1 MRITG
6 DGSVCSVCRLFAGE
20 TTAVCLR
27 GKAGANGAGAK
38 RLQIAEESDRHLQ
51 KEGATA

>member
-1 MRITG
+1 MVVCARYVDRLQG
-6 DGSVCSVCRLFAGE
+6 KQQLSVS
-20 TTAVCLR
+20 R